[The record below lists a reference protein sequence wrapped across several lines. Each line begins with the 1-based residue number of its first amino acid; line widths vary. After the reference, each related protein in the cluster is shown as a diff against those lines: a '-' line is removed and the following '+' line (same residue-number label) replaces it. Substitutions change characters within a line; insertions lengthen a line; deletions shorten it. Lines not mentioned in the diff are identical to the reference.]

1 MKLSAVVLTK
11 NEEKNIEKCLMSLLF
26 CDEIIVVDDY
36 STDNTKNQI
45 LKINPPAG
53 GQNDKLNIKI
63 IEKHLNND
71 FAQQRNFGLSKATN
85 DWVLFIDADE
95 EISQE
100 LKREIIEL
108 DSRHSQ
114 TWLERLTF
122 RLRGNDNNIPNAF
135 RIRRRDYF
143 WNQELRFGE
152 VKKVRNSGLLRLVKK
167 NSGKWMGTVHEVF
180 HTAKNVSRLNSFLN
194 HYPHQTL
201 KEFISDVNNYS
212 SIRAEE
218 LFQRGSKTNIF
229 EIIFFPFGKFI
240 YNYFLNFGFL
250 DGPAGFT
257 YAFMMS
263 FHSFLVRAKLYQL
276 TRK

>member
-1 MKLSAVVLTK
+1 MKISAMVLTK
-11 NEEKNIEKCLMSLLF
+11 NEEKNIERCLKSLDF

-36 STDNTKNQI
+36 STDKTLEIIRNVGNKNI
-45 LKINPPAG
+45 CSVHKR
-53 GQNDKLNIKI
+53 K
-63 IEKHLNND
+63 LNND

-85 DWVLFIDADE
+85 NWVLFIDADE
-95 EISQE
+95 EVTRELMNEISRVI
-100 LKREIIEL
+100 L
-108 DSRHSQ
+108 S
-114 TWLERLTF
+114 ERSESKDLI
-122 RLRGNDNNIPNAF
+122 NNAF
-135 RIRRRDYF
+135 RIKRRDYF
-143 WNQELRFGE
+143 WNQELKFGE
-152 VKKVRNSGLLRLVKK
+152 IKKVRNQGIVRLVKK
-167 NSGKWMGTVHEVF
+167 NSGTWMGTVHEVF
-180 HTAKNVSRLNSFLN
+180 HTANKVGQINGFLN
-194 HYPHQTL
+194 HYPHPTL
-201 KEFISDVNNYS
+201 KEFINDINYYS

-218 LFQRGSKTNIF
+218 LFNRGVKTNIF

>member
-1 MKLSAVVLTK
+1 MNLSAVVLTK
-11 NEEKNIEKCLMSLLF
+11 NEEKNIERCLKALDF
-26 CDEIIVVDDY
+26 CNEIIVVDDY

-45 LKINPPAG
+45 SKIKN
-53 GQNDKLNIKI
+53 QNDKLNIKI
-63 IEKHLNND
+63 LNNNLNND
-71 FAQQRNFGLSKATN
+71 FAQQRNFGLLKSSN

-95 EISQE
+95 EVSKE
-100 LKREIIEL
+100 LKKEIVSLFHGSIVK
-108 DSRHSQ
+108 
-114 TWLERLTF
+114 T
-122 RLRGNDNNIPNAF
+122 NAF
-135 RIRRRDYF
+135 NLRRRDYF
-143 WNQELRFGE
+143 WNQELRYGE
-152 VKKVRNSGLLRLVKK
+152 VKKVREQGIARLVRK
-167 NSGKWMGTVHEVF
+167 NAGTWMGSVHEVF
-180 HTAKNVSRLNSFLN
+180 HTAKNIGQLYGFLN
-194 HYPHQTL
+194 HYPHPTL

-218 LFQRGSKTNIF
+218 LFKRGVKTNIF

-240 YNYFLNFGFL
+240 YNYFLNFGFV